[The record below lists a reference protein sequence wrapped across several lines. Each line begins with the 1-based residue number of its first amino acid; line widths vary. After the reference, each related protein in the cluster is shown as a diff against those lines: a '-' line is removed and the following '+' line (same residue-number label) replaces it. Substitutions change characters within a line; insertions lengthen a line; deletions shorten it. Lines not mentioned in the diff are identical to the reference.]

1 MFRQAITKIASNS
14 RRHIFSQSS
23 PRTLFTSAKPMLSAD
38 VSFKHQDEQNNNPDT
53 PFDFSPVMY
62 EKVKQVLAKYPAA
75 NKKSGIIPLLDLAQ
89 QENGGW
95 LSLSAMNKVADIC
108 GVPPIKVYE
117 VATFYSMFNR
127 SPIGKYQI
135 QVCVTT
141 PCMITGCDD
150 IIRAIEKHLHIK
162 LGETTEDKMFTLGE
176 MECMG
181 CCVNAPMIV
190 VSDFSNPPNYS
201 YNFYE
206 DLTCEKAIEIIEML
220 RRGEKPVVGSQ
231 TGRQWSAGIQGKT
244 TLQFNGKPPGPYCR
258 NLDETPAAPKP
269 AQK

>member
-1 MFRQAITKIASNS
+1 M
-14 RRHIFSQSS
+14 
-23 PRTLFTSAKPMLSAD
+23 FTSTRPMFSMEQN
-38 VSFKHQDEQNNNPDT
+38 FKHQDEPHNNPDT

-62 EKVKQVLAKYPAA
+62 EKVKQVLAKYPPT

-95 LSLSAMNKVADIC
+95 LSISAMNKVADIC
-108 GVPPIKVYE
+108 GVMPIKVYE

-127 SPIGKYQI
+127 TPVGKYQV

-150 IIRAIEKHLHIK
+150 ILVALEKHLKIK
-162 LGETTEDKMFTLGE
+162 LGETTEDGMFTLGE
-176 MECMG
+176 MECLG
-181 CCVNAPMIV
+181 CCVNAPVIV

-201 YNFYE
+201 YNYYE
-206 DLTCEKAIEIIEML
+206 DLTVEKAIELVEML

-244 TLQFNGKPPGPYCR
+244 TLKFKDGKPPGPYCR
-258 NLDETPAAPKP
+258 NIDDVPTAPCAPAGNY
-269 AQK
+269 